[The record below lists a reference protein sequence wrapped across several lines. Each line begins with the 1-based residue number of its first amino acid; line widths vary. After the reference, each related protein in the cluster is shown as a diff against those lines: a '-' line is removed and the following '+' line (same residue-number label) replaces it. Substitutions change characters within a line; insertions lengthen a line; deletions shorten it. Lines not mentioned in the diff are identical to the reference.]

1 MITTIVQSAQELV
14 RDGVAATIVGIVN
27 LAGIATVYAQG
38 WRHRLK
44 AKDETSAL
52 SEKVER
58 IDATIKQTVRDST
71 CMHRMKK
78 IEDVVRAEHAHL
90 RDEMMALTVGR
101 DSAVSD
107 VERRVRITETWQ
119 ARHNG
124 EAKSRDHKEEP
135 GR

>member
-1 MITTIVQSAQELV
+1 MVQTVGDIAQN
-14 RDGVAATIVGIVN
+14 GIAATVVGMVNLVGI
-27 LAGIATVYAQG
+27 AAVYAQG

-90 RDEMMALTVGR
+90 RDEMTALTVGR

-124 EAKSRDHKEEP
+124 EAKSRDHKEDP